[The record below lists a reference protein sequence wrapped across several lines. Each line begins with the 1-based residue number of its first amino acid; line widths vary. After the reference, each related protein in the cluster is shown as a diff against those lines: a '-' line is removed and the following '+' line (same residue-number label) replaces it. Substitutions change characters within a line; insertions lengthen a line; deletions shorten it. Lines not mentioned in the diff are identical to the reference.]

1 MINITYDRNQN
12 KTKVEVSKL
21 DVIKQH
27 LPLKVQFK
35 NIITDEIHYEA
46 ELKDYYWVEWC
57 GSELITDVLIYSSN
71 GTLLHEYKWDVTNH
85 GDEIEKMLWFY
96 LKSKKIQGIKSN
108 GLVIGS
114 HDGRNGHWIYPVK
127 HRLTD
132 ATLVDGSDKQY
143 VELIQNYKNNS
154 NIETL
159 NTIVT
164 TDGSDVEWYQ
174 GGEGYT
180 DTIVPSFI
188 NSWLDSSEIVKSYRK
203 SVSINNLMKDK
214 NYDWLHLD
222 VEGIDG
228 DLILALE
235 NKPNVI
241 IYESMN
247 LDKIME
253 AKLNLWFVENSYEV
267 TEYNGNTIAIKKL
280 TYLY

>member
-12 KTKVEVSKL
+12 KTKVEASKL
-21 DVIKQH
+21 SSIKQH

-57 GSELITDVLIYSSN
+57 GAELITDVLIYSTN
-71 GTLLHEYKWDVTNH
+71 GTLLHEYKWDVTIH

-96 LKSKKIQGIKSN
+96 LKSRKIQGLKSN

-114 HDGRNGHWIYPVK
+114 HDGRNGHWIYSVRNQLSK
-127 HRLTD
+127 
-132 ATLVDGSDKQY
+132 ATLVDGSEKQFY
-143 VELIQNYKNNS
+143 DLCNNYKKYTNTKQ
-154 NIETL
+154 I

-164 TDGSDVEWYQ
+164 TDGQDVEWYT

-180 DTIVPSFI
+180 DTVVPSLI
-188 NSWLDSSEIVKSYRK
+188 NAWLDSSQISKISK
-203 SVSINNLMKDK
+203 QSISINELMTQEK
-214 NYDWLHLD
+214 YDWLHLD

-241 IYESMN
+241 MYESMN

-253 AKLNLWFVENSYEV
+253 AKLNLWFVENSYDIIEC
-267 TEYNGNTIAIKKL
+267 NGNTIAMKK
-280 TYLY
+280 

>member
-1 MINITYDRNQN
+1 MINITYNRNEN
-12 KTKVEVSKL
+12 KTKVEISKL

-35 NIITDEIHYEA
+35 NIITGEIHYETK
-46 ELKDYYWVEWC
+46 LKDYYWVEWC
-57 GSELITDVLIYSSN
+57 GAELYTDVLIYSFD
-71 GTLLHEYKWDVTNH
+71 GTLLHECKWDVTIH

-96 LKSKKIQGIKSN
+96 LKSRKIQGLKSN

-114 HDGRNGHWIYPVK
+114 HDGRNGHWIYSVK
-127 HRLTD
+127 HKLTD

-143 VELIQNYKNNS
+143 VELKQNYKDNS
-154 NIETL
+154 NTETL

-180 DTIVPSFI
+180 DTVVPSLI
-188 NSWLDSSEIVKSYRK
+188 NEWLDSSEITKSYRK
-203 SVSINNLMKDK
+203 SVSINDLMKDK

-222 VEGIDG
+222 VEGLDG

-235 NKPNVI
+235 QKPNI
-241 IYESMN
+241 IIFEDEN
-247 LDKIME
+247 LDIVTKD
-253 AKLNLWFVENSYEV
+253 KLKVWFIENSYE
-267 TEYNGNTIAIKKL
+267 TIKHICNTIAIKK
-280 TYLY
+280 

>member
-1 MINITYDRNQN
+1 MINITYNRIEN

-21 DVIKQH
+21 NVIKEQ

-35 NIITDEIHYEA
+35 NIITNEIHYEA
-46 ELKDYYWVEWC
+46 ELNDYHWAEWC
-57 GSELITDVLIYSSN
+57 GSELITDVLIYSST
-71 GTLLHEYKWDVTNH
+71 GVLLHEYKWNVEIH

-96 LKSKKIQGIKSN
+96 LKSRQIQGLKSN

-127 HRLTD
+127 NKLTD
-132 ATLVDGSDKQY
+132 ATLVDGSDKQFVDLVDNY
-143 VELIQNYKNNS
+143 TNCMNVEAI
-154 NIETL
+154 

-180 DTIVPSFI
+180 DTIVPSVI

-203 SVSINNLMKDK
+203 SVSINDLMKNK

-235 NKPNVI
+235 YKPNVI

-253 AKLNLWFVENSYEV
+253 AKLNLWFIENSYE
-267 TEYNGNTIAIKKL
+267 TIECNGNTIAVKK
-280 TYLY
+280 

>member
-1 MINITYDRNQN
+1 MINITYDRNEN

-21 DVIKQH
+21 NVIKEH
-27 LPLKVQFK
+27 LPLKIQVK
-35 NIITDEIHYEA
+35 NIITDEIHYET
-46 ELKDYYWVEWC
+46 ELKDYYWAEWC

-71 GTLLHEYKWDVTNH
+71 GTLLHEYKWDVITH

-96 LKSKKIQGIKSN
+96 LKARQLNGLKSN

-114 HDGRNGHWIYPVK
+114 HDGRNGHWIYSVK
-127 HRLTD
+127 HKLTD

-143 VELIQNYKNNS
+143 VELTQNYKHNS

-164 TDGSDVEWYQ
+164 TDGSYVEWYQ

-180 DTIVPSFI
+180 DTVVPSLI
-188 NSWLDSSEIVKSYRK
+188 NEWLDSSEITKSYRK
-203 SVSINNLMKDK
+203 SVSINDLMKDK

-222 VEGIDG
+222 VEGLDG

-235 NKPNVI
+235 QKPNI
-241 IYESMN
+241 IIFEDEN
-247 LDKIME
+247 LDIVTKD
-253 AKLNLWFVENSYEV
+253 KLKVWFIENSYE
-267 TEYNGNTIAIKKL
+267 TIKHICNTIAIKK
-280 TYLY
+280 

>member
-1 MINITYDRNQN
+1 MINITYNRNEN

-21 DVIKQH
+21 DVIKEH
-27 LPLKVQFK
+27 LPLKIQFK
-35 NIITDEIHYEA
+35 NIITDEIHYET
-46 ELKDYYWVEWC
+46 ELKDYYWAEWC

-71 GTLLHEYKWDVTNH
+71 GTLLHEYKWDVITH

-96 LKSKKIQGIKSN
+96 LKARQLNGLKSN

-114 HDGRNGHWIYPVK
+114 HDGRNGHWIYSVK
-127 HRLTD
+127 HKLTD

-143 VELIQNYKNNS
+143 VELTQNYKHNS

-164 TDGSDVEWYQ
+164 TDGSYVEWYQ

-180 DTIVPSFI
+180 DTVVPSLI
-188 NSWLDSSEIVKSYRK
+188 NEWLDSSEITKSYRK
-203 SVSINNLMKDK
+203 SVSINDLMKDK

-253 AKLNLWFVENSYEV
+253 AKLNLWFVENSYE
-267 TEYNGNTIAIKKL
+267 TIECNGNTIAIKN
-280 TYLY
+280 

>member
-1 MINITYDRNQN
+1 MINITYDRSINL
-12 KTKVEVSKL
+12 TRVEANNL
-21 DVIKQH
+21 QLIKEH

-35 NIITDEIHYEA
+35 NIVTGEIHY
-46 ELKDYYWVEWC
+46 K
-57 GSELITDVLIYSSN
+57 SELLDYWWTEWKGAEQITDVLIYSSN
-71 GTLLHEYKWDVTNH
+71 GTLLHEYKWDVTIN
-85 GDEIEKMLWFY
+85 GDIHEKMLWFY
-96 LKSKKIQGIKSN
+96 LKARQLNGLKSN

-114 HDGRNGHWIYPVK
+114 HDGRNGHWIYSVK
-127 HRLTD
+127 YRLTD

-143 VELIQNYKNNS
+143 VELKQNYKDNS

-164 TDGSDVEWYQ
+164 IDGSDVEWYQ

-180 DTIVPSFI
+180 DTIVPSVI
-188 NSWLDSSEIVKSYRK
+188 NSWLDTSEIVKSYRK
-203 SVSINNLMKDK
+203 SVSINDLMKDK

-253 AKLNLWFVENSYEV
+253 AKLNLWFVENSYE
-267 TEYNGNTIAIKKL
+267 TIECNGNTIAIKK
-280 TYLY
+280 

>member
-1 MINITYDRNQN
+1 MINITYNRNEN

-21 DVIKQH
+21 DVIKEH
-27 LPLKVQFK
+27 LPLKIQFK
-35 NIITDEIHYEA
+35 NIITDEIHYET
-46 ELKDYYWVEWC
+46 ELKDYYWAEWC

-71 GTLLHEYKWDVTNH
+71 GTLLHEYKWDVITH

-96 LKSKKIQGIKSN
+96 LKARQLNGLKSN

-114 HDGRNGHWIYPVK
+114 HDGRNGHWIYSVK
-127 HRLTD
+127 HKLTD

-143 VELIQNYKNNS
+143 VELTQNYKHNS

-164 TDGSDVEWYQ
+164 TDGSYVEWYQ

-180 DTIVPSFI
+180 DTVVPSLI
-188 NSWLDSSEIVKSYRK
+188 NEWLDSSEITKSYRK
-203 SVSINNLMKDK
+203 SISINDLMKDK

-253 AKLNLWFVENSYEV
+253 AKLNLWFVENSYE
-267 TEYNGNTIAIKKL
+267 TIECNGNTIAIKK
-280 TYLY
+280 